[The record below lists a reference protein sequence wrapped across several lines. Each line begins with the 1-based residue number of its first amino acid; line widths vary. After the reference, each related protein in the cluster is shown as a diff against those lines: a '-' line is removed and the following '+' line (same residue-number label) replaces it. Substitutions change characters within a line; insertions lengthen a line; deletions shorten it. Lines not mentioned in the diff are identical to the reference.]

1 MTVSRICFSLT
12 MMWPSRWRICR
23 CSGKEALEASGY
35 GEDGYVRSYQ
45 IEKGDAFIMV
55 GHKSSNMLS
64 KTYHVAE
71 DGEHIIVKE

>member
-1 MTVSRICFSLT
+1 M
-12 MMWPSRWRICR
+12 
-23 CSGKEALEASGY
+23 AN
-35 GEDGYVRSYQ
+35 VRSYQ